1 MDTEKKGQYLP
12 KEMKKHLGYDIRP
25 GHKGK
30 TMAGKILSVR
40 GLYDKAVEVLEGNLS
55 QGDLKAAIF
64 AIEQVDGKAKQKI
77 DVTSKNKQLN
87 TAPIFLTT
95 DPELKS
101 IVEKLSSGE

>member
-1 MDTEKKGQYLP
+1 MRSKNYYVP
-12 KEMKKHLGYDIRP
+12 KEVKRLTGYDTRP
-25 GHKGK
+25 GHKGR
-30 TMAGKILSVR
+30 TMAGKILSVK
-40 GLYDKAVEVLEGNLS
+40 GLYDDAVKVLQSNLS

-77 DVTSKNKQLN
+77 DVTSKDKQLN